1 MKKSLKGKKIALVGL
16 GLTFSDFILSKMRSE
31 EYDETWVINSM
42 SGIIYHDRVF
52 MMDPPSRFLDDIKAG
67 KQTKI
72 MQKILKTHKGPIY
85 SCEKDK
91 RCPGVVEYPL
101 EEVITTTGLAYLN
114 NTTAY
119 AIAFA
124 VANEVGS
131 LHIFGIDFS
140 YQKTPHFAE
149 AGRAC
154 CEFWLSK
161 CISNGMQIEVAHSSG
176 LLDTDVPAE
185 QKLYGYHRLAD
196 PFVVLQNENEVTVK
210 KVSELDIQKVEQEPI
225 LIDKHDSHLK
235 KNKLIEPKVW

>member
-1 MKKSLKGKKIALVGL
+1 MKKDLKGKKIALVGL

-119 AIAFA
+119 AIPFA

-154 CEFWLSK
+154 CEFWVATGIAK
-161 CISNGMQIEVAHSSG
+161 GMKIEVAHNSPF
-176 LLDTDVPAE
+176 LDTNVPPE
-185 QKLYGYHRLAD
+185 QKLYGYHRLD
-196 PFVVLQNENEVTVK
+196 NPPVVYLNKGQLDVTES
-210 KVSELDIQKVEQEPI
+210 SEIEKEDVYKGFSGRTEKITLGPPEP
-225 LIDKHDSHLK
+225 
-235 KNKLIEPKVW
+235 EAY

>member
-101 EEVITTTGLAYLN
+101 EEVITTTG
-114 NTTAY
+114 
-119 AIAFA
+119 
-124 VANEVGS
+124 
-131 LHIFGIDFS
+131 
-140 YQKTPHFAE
+140 
-149 AGRAC
+149 
-154 CEFWLSK
+154 
-161 CISNGMQIEVAHSSG
+161 
-176 LLDTDVPAE
+176 
-185 QKLYGYHRLAD
+185 
-196 PFVVLQNENEVTVK
+196 
-210 KVSELDIQKVEQEPI
+210 
-225 LIDKHDSHLK
+225 
-235 KNKLIEPKVW
+235 

>member
-1 MKKSLKGKKIALVGL
+1 MVKSLKGKKIALVGL

-72 MQKILKTHKGPIY
+72 MQKILKNHKGPIY

-101 EEVITTTGLAYLN
+101 EDVITTTGLAYLN

-154 CEFWLSK
+154 CEFWVATGIAK
-161 CISNGMQIEVAHSSG
+161 GMKIEVAHNSPF
-176 LLDTDVPAE
+176 LDTNVPPE
-185 QKLYGYHRLAD
+185 QKLYGYHRLKD
-196 PFVVLQNENEVTVK
+196 PLVVSTENSSLLVSKKSLLPPEPLDDKPKYFVWGREDIKGFTYDENK
-210 KVSELDIQKVEQEPI
+210 
-225 LIDKHDSHLK
+225 
-235 KNKLIEPKVW
+235 

>member
-1 MKKSLKGKKIALVGL
+1 MKKDLKGKKVALVGL

-72 MQKILKTHKGPIY
+72 MQKILKNHKGPIY

-91 RCPGVVEYPL
+91 RCPGVVEYTL
-101 EEVITTTGLAYLN
+101 EDVITTTGVAYLK

-154 CEFWLSK
+154 CEFWVATGIAK
-161 CISNGMQIEVAHSSG
+161 GMKIEVAPNSP
-176 LLDTDVPAE
+176 LLDTNVPDNE
-185 QKLYGYHRLAD
+185 KLYGYHRLDD
-196 PFVVLQNENEVTVK
+196 PLVQTVQNGNLMIVRQ
-210 KVSELDIQKVEQEPI
+210 SEFKSPEPI
-225 LIDKHDSHLK
+225 EHEPVIFGRHD
-235 KNKLIEPKVW
+235 NV

>member
-1 MKKSLKGKKIALVGL
+1 
-16 GLTFSDFILSKMRSE
+16 MRSE

-101 EEVITTTGLAYLN
+101 EEVIKKTGCAYFN
-114 NTTAY
+114 NSIAY
-119 AIAFA
+119 AIAYA
-124 VANEVGS
+124 LYQEVGS
-131 LHIFGIDFS
+131 INMFGADFT
-140 YQKTPHFAE
+140 YKTNVHFGE
-149 AGRAC
+149 MGRAC

-161 CISNGMQIEVAHSSG
+161 CIQKGIDVAIAPSSS
-176 LLDTDVPAE
+176 LLDTNVLTKE
-185 QKLYGYHRLAD
+185 KLYGYHRLENPPVVYLDKGELVVGKFSDVGEEEKLTGVSGRHD
-196 PFVVLQNENEVTVK
+196 PGPP
-210 KVSELDIQKVEQEPI
+210 EPE
-225 LIDKHDSHLK
+225 KY
-235 KNKLIEPKVW
+235 